1 MSKIVSISS
10 PNSFTSTY
18 TFYFSKDIQMIF
30 MTEHGHL
37 ITQLIGKKIDTS
49 LTMDQRAPP
58 FNFLTAPPSTVMRTT
73 AIPANASDNLEFSFL
88 PKYSSSRYYVYM
100 YFAEIQKLQANQIRQ
115 FNIFVN
121 GKLLNSDPAVN
132 PVYLQNLYY
141 LSVISETKLELWLNK
156 TSRSTLPPLLNAVE
170 IYMAKDFLQS
180 ETYQTDGMYY
190 LVRYTDFT
198 LKCLSTINSRPCTSL
213 FTCIIILII
222 LLFTGICLV
231 IILSDLVLF
240 MIINS

>member
-1 MSKIVSISS
+1 
-10 PNSFTSTY
+10 
-18 TFYFSKDIQMIF
+18 
-30 MTEHGHL
+30 
-37 ITQLIGKKIDTS
+37 
-49 LTMDQRAPP
+49 
-58 FNFLTAPPSTVMRTT
+58 VMRTT

-240 MIINS
+240 MIINSWCYPKCEVNLWDQEKLARRSLYSSLLLMEWPKLQLCWYGFTKDHILVSYVAWNEKHTPMIIL